1 MPLRIANAIIC
12 DHVRI
17 EDNGKHILIGVYVGN
32 IAFPGFPGAIAPTF
46 WIQFTTDKKNEEL
59 ELEFKLEGPPDAKES
74 GMTIS
79 TRSGEERAA
88 LVVLNVAPV
97 FYHGPGH
104 LAFHV
109 RQKGGKWIQAL
120 RKDVV
125 GSTPPAT

>member
-1 MPLRIANAIIC
+1 MSLKIANAIIC

-32 IAFPGFPGAIAPTF
+32 IAFLGFPGAIAPTF
-46 WIQFTTDKKNEEL
+46 WLQFTTDSKNEEL
-59 ELEFKLEGPPDAKES
+59 ELEFKLEGPPDVKDS

-88 LVVLNVAPV
+88 LVVLNV
-97 FYHGPGH
+97 GPLLYQSPGQ

-109 RQKGGKWIQAL
+109 RQKGGKWMQAL
-120 RKDVV
+120 RKDVTA
-125 GSTPPAT
+125 STPP